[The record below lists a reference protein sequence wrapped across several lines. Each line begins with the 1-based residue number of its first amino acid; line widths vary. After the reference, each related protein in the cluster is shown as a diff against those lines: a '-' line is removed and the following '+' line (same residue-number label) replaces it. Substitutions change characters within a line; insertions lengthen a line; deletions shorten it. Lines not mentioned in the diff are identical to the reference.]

1 MSLEIKPITKQ
12 KGNEFNIPKFL
23 PQPPFRMVFVAP
35 TNSGKTTVINNM
47 LSKSAFG
54 YNSVF
59 KKNIF
64 LFSPSSQYDDVLD
77 SLNIKED
84 NIRNFLDEEFID
96 EIVEDQKRIIQE
108 HGKKK
113 SPHLL
118 FIFDDVV
125 LQIKKTGD
133 NALKRIFYYGRKYNI
148 SCMITTQKYK
158 ALQTDYRLN
167 ASSYIYF
174 LNTNNKEKET
184 ITDDQPIDKEDFHEI
199 WRLAKEDG
207 NYSFIYVN
215 MSQPI
220 KERYYINFTK
230 HVIMYAS

>member
-1 MSLEIKPITKQ
+1 MSLVIKPISKAQ
-12 KGNEFNIPKFL
+12 GNKFNIPKFL

-35 TNSGKTTVINNM
+35 TNSGKTTTINNM
-47 LSKSAFG
+47 LSKPIFG
-54 YNSVF
+54 YKAVF

-64 LFSPSSQYDDVLD
+64 LFSPSSQYDEALD
-77 SLNIKED
+77 SLEIKEE
-84 NIRNFLDEEFID
+84 NTRNFLDEDFID
-96 EIVEDQKRIIQE
+96 EITEDQKAIIQE
-108 HGKKK
+108 HGKAKA
-113 SPHLL
+113 PHLL
-118 FIFDDVV
+118 FLFDDVV

-184 ITDDQPIDKEDFHEI
+184 ITDDQPIDKETFHEI
-199 WRLAKEDG
+199 WNLAKEDS

-215 MSQPI
+215 MGLPI
-220 KERYYINFTK
+220 KERYFINFIK
-230 HVIMYAS
+230 HVIMK